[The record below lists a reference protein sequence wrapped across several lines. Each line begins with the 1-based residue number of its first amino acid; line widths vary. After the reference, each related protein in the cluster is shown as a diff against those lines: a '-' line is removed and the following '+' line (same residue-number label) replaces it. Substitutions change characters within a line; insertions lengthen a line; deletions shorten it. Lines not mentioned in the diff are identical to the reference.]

1 MELFDNNTETE
12 NKNTIQNLSS
22 YELYLN
28 AKGRALYSNGNK
40 IDQILAIAV
49 NGKQFL
55 IDLKA
60 CLHIQICLN
69 NCLYDVKKQD
79 VFLHSQQVKI
89 TYEVVKFSR
98 YFKMIITN

>member
-1 MELFDNNTETE
+1 MQE
-12 NKNTIQNLSS
+12 LSS
-22 YELYLN
+22 YEIYLN

-40 IDQILAIAV
+40 IDQILAIAT
-49 NGKQFL
+49 NGKRFL

-60 CLHIQICLN
+60 CLHVQICLN

-79 VFLHSQQVKI
+79 VFLHSQTVKI
-89 TYEVVKFSR
+89 TYNVVKFTQ